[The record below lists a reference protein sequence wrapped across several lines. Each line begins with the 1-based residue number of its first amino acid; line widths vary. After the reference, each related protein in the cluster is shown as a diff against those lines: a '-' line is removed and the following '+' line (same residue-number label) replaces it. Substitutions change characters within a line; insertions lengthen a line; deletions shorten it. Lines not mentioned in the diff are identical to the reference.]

1 MDQFFQQLVN
11 GLTLGS
17 LYALIAVGYTVVYGI
32 VQLIN
37 FAHGE
42 VFMIGAFG
50 ALTTYLL
57 FFDGQTSA
65 VDPADH
71 DRRRHHRLGRHR
83 RAMERVAY
91 RPLRNAPRL
100 APLITAIGISV
111 FLQEFVRLFYE
122 RPGWT
127 VVGVRR
133 LAVGVG
139 YYVGAVLTKAA
150 AGPPDRPSGTTV
162 PRCSAPRSAPSALWV
177 VVRLVEPR
185 PDVVV
190 LALGVVRSSAL
201 VVGTAVGWLAGLAAR
216 RNARRAMVKLRDD
229 RGGGRRGDRGLGA
242 VLGALRA
249 ASSASI
255 TWPSAKQRIPFPQI
269 DVVTGPALEVG
280 GVTIQRSAIF
290 TVGALA
296 ICAVLLWYFI
306 NRTRLGRGMQAVSQ
320 DPDTARLMGINVD
333 RIIVVAFALGAVLA
347 AIAGVSQGLQN
358 NNIDFRMG
366 FLAGLKAFTAAVLG
380 GIGNVDGRRRR
391 WPGARRRRGDGHAVH
406 PGSVRWRFLEG
417 RLGLRDPDPGTG
429 VQAAGPARRKGGG
442 PRMNDVPTPSGGAG
456 DFGRAR
462 RPSAPGRSAWP
473 VWCW

>member
-1 MDQFFQQLVN
+1 LEVDVDQFLQQLVN

-57 FFDGQTSA
+57 FFDGRTSVWILPVMIVGAMIASVGTA
-65 VDPADH
+65 V
-71 DRRRHHRLGRHR
+71 L
-83 RAMERVAY
+83 MERVAY

-111 FLQEFVRLFYE
+111 FLQEFIRLFYE
-122 RPGWT
+122 RPGWVVFVFAGLAIT
-127 VVGVRR
+127 LGYVVGSRR
-133 LAVGVG
+133 TDVNLNHPVSRWYDRAGLLG
-139 YYVGAVLTKAA
+139 GAAGAVLFWAVLRIVARDVNPGLIAVAIVGGALVGTGIGALVALAAKGRARVQVSLQAVAVAA
-150 AGPPDRPSGTTV
+150 ATAAVVAEAG
-162 PRCSAPRSAPSALWV
+162 WV
-177 VVRLVEPR
+177 IFK
-185 PDVVV
+185 
-190 LALGVVRSSAL
+190 
-201 VVGTAVGWLAGLAAR
+201 
-216 RNARRAMVKLRDD
+216 KL
-229 RGGGRRGDRGLGA
+229 
-242 VLGALRA
+242 
-249 ASSASI
+249 I
-255 TWPSAKQRIPFPQI
+255 TQATHNGQPFEWPSAKQRIPFPQI
-269 DVVTGPALEVG
+269 DVVTGRALQVG

-290 TVGALA
+290 TVAALLLCA
-296 ICAVLLWYFI
+296 ILLWFFI

-380 GIGNVDGRRRR
+380 GIGNVYGAVVGGLLLGLVEAMATQYIPGQFGGSTWKDVWAFVILILVLVFRPQGLL
-391 WPGARRRRGDGHAVH
+391 GARVVD
-406 PGSVRWRFLEG
+406 
-417 RLGLRDPDPGTG
+417 
-429 VQAAGPARRKGGG
+429 
-442 PRMNDVPTPSGGAG
+442 
-456 DFGRAR
+456 RA
-462 RPSAPGRSAWP
+462 
-473 VWCW
+473 